1 MDLELETF
9 FLNTTQLEVF
19 LISCIVGVVIGIIY
33 DVFRI
38 FRIVIPH
45 NSILVFIEDIILSI
59 MYGVFIVCF
68 AFALMRGQIRFFF
81 LIGNFI
87 GFILW
92 FFTIGSVI
100 SKTALRLKLYILKLF
115 KALIFPIRKLIHFF
129 RIIKKKLKIHKKI
142 LD

>member
-19 LISCIVGVVIGIIY
+19 LISCIVGLVIGLIY
-33 DVFRI
+33 DVFRV

-45 NSILVFIEDIILSI
+45 NAILVFIEDIILSI

-115 KALIFPIRKLIHFF
+115 KALIFPIRKLIRFF
-129 RIIKKKLKIHKKI
+129 GIIKKKLKIHKKI